1 MTHLASITLGSNI
14 GNKIFNIK
22 KAIDYVSKSV
32 EVKRISNYYE
42 TEPWGYTSKKSFVN
56 AGIIIDTICPPAE
69 LLVFLKQIEKKMGRV
84 RTERGYQDR
93 IIDLDIMTFDHV
105 KLNTINLVIPHPK
118 IAERK
123 FSIVILKDLFF
134 DEVIPCLN
142 KSAEELLQQCED
154 KLKVQMINEV

>member
-14 GNKIFNIK
+14 GDKVFNIK
-22 KAIDYVSKSV
+22 KAIDYVSQSL

-42 TEPWGYTSKKSFVN
+42 TEPWGYESKNSFVN
-56 AGIIIDTICPPAE
+56 AGIIIETIFSPE
-69 LLVFLKQIEKKMGRV
+69 DLLAFLKQIEKKMGRQK
-84 RTERGYQDR
+84 TTGGYQDR
-93 IIDLDIMTFDHV
+93 IIDLDILTFDHV
-105 KLNTINLVIPHPK
+105 TLSTTNLVIPHPK

-134 DEVIPCLN
+134 DEVIPSLN
-142 KSAEELLQQCED
+142 KSALELLRQCED

>member
-14 GNKIFNIK
+14 GDKVFNIK
-22 KAIDYVSKSV
+22 KAIDYVSQSV

-42 TEPWGYTSKKSFVN
+42 TEPWGYESKNSFVN
-56 AGIIIDTICPPAE
+56 AGIIIETIFSPE
-69 LLVFLKQIEKKMGRV
+69 DLLAFLKQIEKKMGRQK
-84 RTERGYQDR
+84 TTGGYQDR
-93 IIDLDIMTFDHV
+93 IIDLDILTFDHV
-105 KLNTINLVIPHPK
+105 TLSTTNLVIPHPK

-134 DEVIPCLN
+134 DEVIPGLN
-142 KSAEELLQQCED
+142 KSALELLQQCED

>member
-32 EVKRISNYYE
+32 EVKRVSNYYE
-42 TEPWGYTSKKSFVN
+42 TEPWGYTSKNSFVN
-56 AGIIIDTICPPAE
+56 AGIIIETISPPEE

-84 RTERGYQDR
+84 STEVGYQDR

-105 KLNTINLVIPHPK
+105 KLSTTNLVIPHPK

-134 DEVIPCLN
+134 DEVIPGLN
-142 KSAEELLQQCED
+142 KSAQELLHQCED
-154 KLKVQMINEV
+154 KLKVQMVNEV

>member
-42 TEPWGYTSKKSFVN
+42 TEPWGYTSKNSFVN
-56 AGIIIDTICPPAE
+56 AGIIIETICPPAE

-84 RTERGYQDR
+84 RTKRGYQDR

-105 KLNTINLVIPHPK
+105 KLNTTNLVIPHPK

-134 DEVIPCLN
+134 DEVIPGLN
-142 KSAEELLQQCED
+142 KSAQELLHQCED
-154 KLKVQMINEV
+154 KLKVQRINEV